1 MIMSDTAATLRH
13 SAASG
18 GLTITSVNGYVD
30 VESVRFK
37 DKFIGISTDE
47 DLIGLESGALTVA
60 GTLSLDDDFK
70 VATTKFT
77 VDAQTGKHRGV
88 WHPWC
93 DRAATLSNTLTV
105 TQGATLSSTLNV
117 AGVAT
122 MQNNVIMSAADAS
135 LTHSGNTGLKIKS
148 TLAHVDVEDV
158 RFSGSQIGI
167 SGDEDLIS
175 LASGALTVAGTLSL
189 DDDFK
194 VATTKFTV
202 DAQTGNT
209 AVFGTL
215 GVTGAATLSNPHCHP
230 GNFIQYIECGWSR
243 HDARRHL
250 MSETAASLTH
260 TAASGSTSGLTIKST
275 FGFVDVE
282 SVRFT
287 GAQIGVGADPDLLS
301 LAVVP

>member
-1 MIMSDTAATLRH
+1 
-13 SAASG
+13 
-18 GLTITSVNGYVD
+18 
-30 VESVRFK
+30 
-37 DKFIGISTDE
+37 
-47 DLIGLESGALTVA
+47 
-60 GTLSLDDDFK
+60 
-70 VATTKFT
+70 
-77 VDAQTGKHRGV
+77 
-88 WHPWC
+88 
-93 DRAATLSNTLTV
+93 
-105 TQGATLSSTLNV
+105 
-117 AGVAT
+117 

-215 GVTGAATLSNPHCHP
+215 GVTGAATLSNTLTVTQ
-230 GNFIQYIECGWSR
+230 GATLSSTLNVAGVATMQDDI
-243 HDARRHL
+243 L

-287 GAQIGVGADPDLLS
+287 GAR
-301 LAVVP
+301 LASELILIC

>member
-1 MIMSDTAATLRH
+1 M
-13 SAASG
+13 
-18 GLTITSVNGYVD
+18 
-30 VESVRFK
+30 
-37 DKFIGISTDE
+37 
-47 DLIGLESGALTVA
+47 
-60 GTLSLDDDFK
+60 
-70 VATTKFT
+70 ATTKFT
-77 VDAQTGKHRGV
+77 VDAQTGNTAVFGTLGV
-88 WHPWC
+88 TG
-93 DRAATLSNTLTV
+93 AATLSNTLTV

-135 LTHSGNTGLKIKS
+135 LTAPNTGLKIKS

-175 LASGALTVAGTLSL
+175 LASGALTITGTLSL

-215 GVTGAATLSNPHCHP
+215 RTAATLSNTHCHP
-230 GNFIQYIECGWSR
+230 GCNFIQYIECGWSR

-250 MSETAASLTH
+250 DVRDCSLAD
-260 TAASGSTSGLTIKST
+260 TAASGSTSVSP
-275 FGFVDVE
+275 
-282 SVRFT
+282 SR
-287 GAQIGVGADPDLLS
+287 ALLVLWMWNLCTCTAPR
-301 LAVVP
+301 LASN